1 MSHILKQN
9 STKNQVL
16 MRLDDEDEDSGD
28 SLQLVPGTSGN
39 NVPSTCT
46 IVIIAGLNIKMKQY
60 HQYLFIFHSR
70 QVSSKSGQGDDPGG
84 QDH

>member
-9 STKNQVL
+9 STKKQVS

-46 IVIIAGLNIKMKQY
+46 WVQKHHTVLKGCLEAPHTAN
-60 HQYLFIFHSR
+60 
-70 QVSSKSGQGDDPGG
+70 
-84 QDH
+84 